1 VAAPAAAAGSF
12 VRDLRHGWREVRSR
26 AWVWATVLAFSLSL
40 LLAFAPYSVLGPVV
54 ARERYGSTS
63 IYGVVAAAFGAGTML
78 GSLVG
83 VRWRPVRPMLI
94 GCLYTMLWPASLG
107 LFALGVPLAL
117 VLPASVAAG
126 AGLGLFMVWWETA
139 LAERIPPAA
148 LSRVSSYDWM
158 GSLALMPLGYVLAGP
173 AADAFGAVNVLVAG
187 SALALL
193 AQLLALAPR
202 ETRALRRLEPGEA
215 PAYVGVT

>member
-1 VAAPAAAAGSF
+1 
-12 VRDLRHGWREVRSR
+12 
-26 AWVWATVLAFSLSL
+26 
-40 LLAFAPYSVLGPVV
+40 
-54 ARERYGSTS
+54 
-63 IYGVVAAAFGAGTML
+63 VAAAFGAGTML